1 MTQYI
6 RKLRAGRVAN
16 ASANTWVGENG
27 TIFYNETT
35 GQLRIADGVTPGGHY
50 VNLVVATST
59 VLGGIKAGPGANVS
73 ADGTLTINTAGLPL
87 SFGDFSANVNILST
101 VNANED
107 MILAS
112 NGTGNVDIVGN
123 VGFYTTA
130 TGPTG
135 TPLFSVNNQGNVVV
149 NGKLIVNGPSYFIG
163 NVTEVGNLTITGNS
177 VSNGSTT
184 FNGPTIINGDT
195 TRNGNT
201 YQTGNVNITG
211 NSINSGTS
219 TFNGNTIFNGNAY
232 HTGFTSF
239 TGDVAHVGNVVI
251 TGATI
256 NNGDSI
262 FNGDLTIAGNAHLV
276 GNTTVTGNTY
286 VTGNTFV
293 IGTTTVT
300 GNTLVTGQTTVA
312 GNTLVTGNTT
322 VVGTTTVTG
331 NTLVTGTTTVTGQ
344 TYLTGNS
351 YVTGYT
357 FVTGTTTVTG
367 NTYVTGQV
375 TTITGNTYLQGN
387 SFVTGTMS
395 VTGNSIQS
403 GLSTFI
409 VSTQN
414 STEGAVEITGDSAGG
429 YQTPINVGVM
439 LHITGQN
446 SLPGRV
452 YNDGQNN
459 YPVYTGRRYNGNV
472 TAPSQVLNNQDVV
485 RYGATAYTSGGWFG
499 NGIAR
504 MSIVANEDQTL
515 TNQGSRIELWVTPNG
530 SNSSS
535 ITNAV
540 TVTANLMTVKTDIVT
555 TGNLNVS
562 GNIVGTAT
570 RANIATN
577 LSAASSILAGQVN
590 IPAQTIPKNTT
601 SVDVTVTVTGLTTS
615 HKVMVTPAADL
626 NAGIFVSAG
635 YPTTANT
642 LGIQLQ
648 NTNAG
653 GLTTSAFNLTYW
665 AWI

>member
-16 ASANTWVGENG
+16 ASANTWVGEYG

-87 SFGDFSANVNILST
+87 SFGDFAANVNILST

-112 NGTGNVDIVGN
+112 NGTGNVDLVGN

-149 NGKLIVNGPSYFIG
+149 NGKLVVNGQSYFIG
-163 NVTEVGNLTITGNS
+163 NETNFGNI
-177 VSNGSTT
+177 VVNGVTT
-184 FNGPTIINGDT
+184 FNGATIINGDT
-195 TRNGNT
+195 TRTGNT
-201 YQTGNVNITG
+201 IQTGNVNITG

-239 TGDVAHVGNVVI
+239 VGDVQHLGNIVI
-251 TGATI
+251 TGQTT
-256 NNGDSI
+256 NNGLSI

-276 GNTTVTGNTY
+276 GNTSITGN
-286 VTGNTFV
+286 
-293 IGTTTVT
+293 
-300 GNTLVTGQTTVA
+300 
-312 GNTLVTGNTT
+312 
-322 VVGTTTVTG
+322 TTVTG
-331 NTLVTGTTTVTGQ
+331 NTLVTGTTTVTGN
-344 TYLTGNS
+344 TIVTGYTTVTGNTLVTGNTVVVGTATLTGNS
-351 YVTGYT
+351 YIAGNT
-357 FVTGTTTVTG
+357 FVTGTTTVIG

-375 TTITGNTYLQGN
+375 TTITGNTYIQGN
-387 SFVTGTMS
+387 SFITGAVTT
-395 VTGNSIQS
+395 TGNSVQT
-403 GLSTFI
+403 GLATFV
-409 VSTQN
+409 VSTVNTTQ
-414 STEGAVEITGDSAGG
+414 GAVEITGDSAAG
-429 YQTPINVGVM
+429 YQAPINTGVM
-439 LHITGQN
+439 LQVTGQIN
-446 SLPGRV
+446 QPSRI
-452 YNDGQNN
+452 YNDAQNN
-459 YPVYTGRRYNGNV
+459 FPTYAGRRYNGNV
-472 TAPSQVLNNQDVV
+472 TAPTQVLNNQDVV
-485 RYGATAYTSGGWFG
+485 RLGGTGYTSGGWFG

-504 MSIVANEDQTL
+504 ISLTANEDQTL

-540 TVTANLMTVKTDIVT
+540 TVTANLMSVKTDIVT

-577 LSAASSILAGQVN
+577 LSAASSILAGQVSVP
-590 IPAQTIPKNTT
+590 ITTIGKASSADTT
-601 SVDVTVTVTGLTTS
+601 CTITGLTTS
-615 HKVMVTPAADL
+615 HKVIVTPAADL
-626 NAGIFVSAG
+626 NTGVTVSAA
-635 YPTTANT
+635 YPSSANT
-642 LGIQLQ
+642 LTVQLQ
-648 NTNAG
+648 NFG
-653 GLTTSAFNLTYW
+653 GGVTTSAFNLTYW